1 MDRFQLRAAV
11 KRVVVDPFQRGGQVE
26 RRQRGAVHKRPWQDP
41 LEPLREGDG
50 KVPEGEY
57 YVCTKNEQ
65 SKFTLFL
72 GLSYPNIED
81 AKKGLE
87 QGLISEQ
94 DYARIEAA
102 IREHRRPD
110 WETALGGKIGI
121 HGKGSSFDWTA
132 GCIAL
137 EDEDIR
143 DLWTQVE
150 LGDKVTIYK

>member
-1 MDRFQLRAAV
+1 MSKEIIVYKDRRELEFLEDGKVR
-11 KRVVVDPFQRGGQVE
+11 KTYRVGLGFSPV
-26 RRQRGAVHKRPWQDP
+26 GAK
-41 LEPLREGDG
+41 LREGDG

-81 AKKGLE
+81 AKRGLE
-87 QGLISEQ
+87 QGLIGEQ
-94 DYARIEAA
+94 EFARIEEA
-102 IREHRRPD
+102 IRERRRPD

-143 DLWTQVE
+143 ELWDQVE
-150 LGDKVTIYK
+150 LGDPVMIVK

>member
-1 MDRFQLRAAV
+1 MSKEIIIYKDRRELELLEEG
-11 KRVVVDPFQRGGQVE
+11 KILNTYRVGLGFSPV
-26 RRQRGAVHKRPWQDP
+26 GAK
-41 LEPLREGDG
+41 LREGDG

-150 LGDKVTIYK
+150 VGDKVTIYK

>member
-1 MDRFQLRAAV
+1 MSKEIIIYKDRRELELLEEGRILNTY
-11 KRVVVDPFQRGGQVE
+11 RVGLGFSPV
-26 RRQRGAVHKRPWQDP
+26 GAK
-41 LEPLREGDG
+41 LREGDG

>member
-1 MDRFQLRAAV
+1 MSKEIIIYKDRRELELLEEG
-11 KRVVVDPFQRGGQVE
+11 KILNTYRVGLGFSPV
-26 RRQRGAVHKRPWQDP
+26 GAK
-41 LEPLREGDG
+41 LREGDG